1 MLRETASDELRRRP
15 GRRPERIDTVQGVTI
30 GEARAALNGG
40 ADVVGTLRRVWHL
53 LDGGDRH
60 AMSRDKLERAEG
72 VTWRDPFARFRIER
86 HGDPYG
92 QMQMWRVDLTRGR
105 AEMVHERP
113 LRVDAVPQPWD
124 EGSLLA
130 AELAA
135 AVRAGTDD
143 HRLRWHSKQRREVRV
158 DYGRALG
165 VSRASEADATRL
177 RDALD
182 AQLRGEWV
190 RDAGWWVRK
199 ND

>member
-1 MLRETASDELRRRP
+1 
-15 GRRPERIDTVQGVTI
+15 VTI
-30 GEARAALNGG
+30 GEARAALNAG
-40 ADVVGTLRRVWHL
+40 ADVVSTLRRVWYL

-72 VTWRDPFARFRIER
+72 VTWGDPFARFRIER

-92 QMQMWRVDLTRGR
+92 QMQMWRVDLTRGT

-113 LRVDAVPQPWD
+113 LRVDPVPQPWD
-124 EGSLLA
+124 EGSLA

-135 AVRAGTDD
+135 AVRASADD
-143 HRLRWHSKQRREVRV
+143 PRLIWHTKQRREVRV
-158 DYGRALG
+158 QYGRALG
-165 VSRASEADATRL
+165 VPTASEADATRL
-177 RDALD
+177 RNAID

-199 ND
+199 DD